1 MRIRISDFLQGRTF
15 NILVATVVT
24 LLIWSWAYDATRSS
38 ADATGKVMV
47 RAPANSSLHVEPAAA
62 TTVAV
67 KFSGPRS
74 AIRAAQQ
81 AIGAGI
87 ELTLGSAGVP
97 AEPGEHTLE
106 LPQLLAQRPELQ
118 RLAISVDATSPAQ
131 LRFRALELATVTAR
145 VTTDLADSQVVGQVS
160 IEPEDVSITIPKD
173 ALATL
178 PELRPVAVVDAAAL
192 ERGRRHSVDADVTL
206 WRIPARWAD
215 AVRISPPRV
224 RVAFTLRSNV
234 RTATLASVPVQVA
247 APPAQLAA
255 YDAVPAPGSES
266 LRQITVS
273 GPAEA
278 ITALEDGSARVV
290 AVVSLGSDDFAPGTI
305 SRRVAA
311 WISPPGVTVL
321 RVGEVPAAAVEVSV
335 KVSPREAR

>member
-1 MRIRISDFLQGRTF
+1 MRIVDFLQGRTF
-15 NILVATVVT
+15 NVLVATLVT
-24 LLIWSWAYDATRSS
+24 ALIWSWAYDATR
-38 ADATGKVMV
+38 ATGDATGKVMV
-47 RAPANSSLHVEPAAA
+47 RATTDASVHIEPVAS
-62 TTVAV
+62 TTVSV

-87 ELTLGSAGVP
+87 ELRVGSPEVP
-97 AEPGEHTLE
+97 AAAGEHVLDLRE
-106 LPQLLAQRPELQ
+106 VLAMRPELQ
-118 RLAISVDATSPAQ
+118 QLAISVDATSPAQ
-131 LRFRALELATVTAR
+131 LRYRVLELSTVTAR

-160 IEPEDVSITIPKD
+160 IEPEDVSITIPKE
-173 ALATL
+173 ALSSL
-178 PELRPVAVVDAAAL
+178 PELRPVAVVDTAAL

-215 AVRISPPRV
+215 AVRISPARV

-247 APPAQLAA
+247 APPAQLGAF
-255 YDAVPAPGSES
+255 DAMPASGSEA
-266 LRQITVS
+266 LRQVTVS
-273 GPAEA
+273 GPTEA

-290 AVVSLGSDDFAPGTI
+290 AVISLGSDDFTPGTTN
-305 SRRVAA
+305 RRVAA

-335 KVSPREAR
+335 KVAPRESR

>member
-1 MRIRISDFLQGRTF
+1 VNLRIADYLQGRTF
-15 NILVATVVT
+15 NVVVATVVT
-24 LLIWSWAYDATRSS
+24 ALIWNWAYDATRASG
-38 ADATGKVMV
+38 DATGKISV
-47 RAPANSSLHVEPAAA
+47 RAPADSALHVEPATP

-74 AIRAAQQ
+74 AVRAAQQ
-81 AIGAGI
+81 VIGAGDI
-87 ELTLGSAGVP
+87 P
-97 AEPGEHTLE
+97 ATPGEHVIDLSQV
-106 LPQLLAQRPELQ
+106 LPLRPELQ
-118 RLAISVDATSPAQ
+118 RLAISVDATSPSQ
-131 LRFRALELATVTAR
+131 LRFRALELTTVTAR
-145 VTTDLADSQVVGQVS
+145 VATDLAESQVVGQVS

-173 ALATL
+173 ALSAL
-178 PELRPVAVVDAAAL
+178 PELRPMAVVDAAPL

-206 WRIPARWAD
+206 WRVPARWAD

-234 RTATLASVPVQVA
+234 RSATLASVPVQVA

-255 YDAVPAPGSES
+255 FDAVPAAGSEN
-266 LRQITVS
+266 LRQVAVS

-321 RVGEVPAAAVEVSV
+321 RVGDVPAAAVEVTV
-335 KVSPREAR
+335 KVAPRESR

>member
-1 MRIRISDFLQGRTF
+1 MRIADFLQGRTF
-15 NILVATVVT
+15 NVLVATIVT
-24 LLIWSWAYDATRSS
+24 LLIWSWAYDATRASG
-38 ADATGKVMV
+38 DATGKVVV
-47 RAPANSSLHVEPAAA
+47 RAPAASALHVEPSAPAS
-62 TTVAV
+62 VAV
-67 KFSGPRS
+67 QFSGPRS

-81 AIGAGI
+81 VIGAGI
-87 ELTLGSAGVP
+87 ELTAGSAGVP
-97 AEPGEHTLE
+97 AEPGEHVLD
-106 LPQLLAQRPELQ
+106 LASVLSLRPELQ
-118 RLAISVDATSPAQ
+118 AVRVDATSPAQ
-131 LRFRALELATVTAR
+131 IRIRVLELATVTAR
-145 VTTDLADSQVVGQVS
+145 VTTDLSDSQVVGQVS

-173 ALATL
+173 ALSAL
-178 PELRPVAVVDAAAL
+178 PELRPLAVVDTAAL

-215 AVRISPPRV
+215 AVRIAPSRV

-255 YDAVPAPGSES
+255 FDAAPAPGSES
-266 LRQITVS
+266 LRQVVVS

-278 ITALEDGSARVV
+278 ITAIEDGSARVV
-290 AVVSLGSDDFAPGTI
+290 AVVSLGSDDFVPGTM

-321 RVGEVPAAAVEVSV
+321 RAGEVPASAVEVSV
-335 KVSPREAR
+335 KVAPRAAR

>member
-1 MRIRISDFLQGRTF
+1 VNLRIAGYLQGRTF
-15 NILVATVVT
+15 NVVVATVVT
-24 LLIWSWAYDATRSS
+24 ALIWNWAYDATRASG
-38 ADATGKVMV
+38 DATGKIAV
-47 RAPANSSLHVEPAAA
+47 RAPADSALHVEPATP
-62 TTVAV
+62 TTVLV

-74 AIRAAQQ
+74 AVRAAQQ
-81 AIGAGI
+81 VIGAGI
-87 ELTLGSAGVP
+87 ELTLGTGDVP
-97 AEPGEHTLE
+97 ATPGEQVLD
-106 LPQLLAQRPELQ
+106 LSRILALRPELQ

-131 LRFRALELATVTAR
+131 LRFRALELTTVTAR
-145 VTTDLADSQVVGQVS
+145 VTTDLAESQVVGQVS

-173 ALATL
+173 ALSAL
-178 PELRPVAVVDAAAL
+178 PELRPMAVVDAAAL

-206 WRIPARWAD
+206 WRVPARWAD

-234 RTATLASVPVQVA
+234 RSATLASVPVQVA

-255 YDAVPAPGSES
+255 FDAVPAAGSET
-266 LRQITVS
+266 LRQVAVS

-321 RVGEVPAAAVEVSV
+321 RVGDVPAAAVEVTV
-335 KVSPREAR
+335 KVAPRESR

>member
-1 MRIRISDFLQGRTF
+1 MRIADFLKGRTF
-15 NILVATVVT
+15 NILVTTIVT

-38 ADATGKVMV
+38 ADATGKVVV
-47 RAPANSSLHVEPAAA
+47 RAPADSALYVEPAAS

-67 KFSGPRS
+67 TFSGPRS

-87 ELTLGSAGVP
+87 ELTLGSGGVP
-97 AEPGEHTLE
+97 SAPGEHAIE
-106 LPQLLAQRPELQ
+106 LTQILAQRPELQ

-131 LRFRALELATVTAR
+131 LRFRTLELTTVTAR

-173 ALATL
+173 ALSAL
-178 PELRPVAVVDAAAL
+178 PELRPLAVVDAAAL

-206 WRIPARWAD
+206 WRVPARWAD
-215 AVRISPPRV
+215 AVRIAPARV

-255 YDAVPAPGSES
+255 FDAAPAPGSES
-266 LRQITVS
+266 LRQVVVS

-278 ITALEDGSARVV
+278 ITAIEDGSARVV
-290 AVVSLGSDDFAPGTI
+290 AVVSLGSDDFTPGTM

-311 WISPPGVTVL
+311 WISPPGVAVL

-335 KVSPREAR
+335 KVAPR

>member
-1 MRIRISDFLQGRTF
+1 MRISSFLVSSFLKGRTF
-15 NILVATVVT
+15 NILVTTIVT

-38 ADATGKVMV
+38 ADATGKVVV
-47 RAPANSSLHVEPAAA
+47 RAPTDSALHVEPAAP

-87 ELTLGSAGVP
+87 ELTLGSGGVP
-97 AEPGEHTLE
+97 SAPGEHVLE
-106 LPQLLAQRPELQ
+106 LPEILAQRPELQ

-131 LRFRALELATVTAR
+131 LRFRTLELTTVTAR

-173 ALATL
+173 ALSSL
-178 PELRPVAVVDAAAL
+178 PELRPVAMVDAAAL

-215 AVRISPPRV
+215 AVRISPARV

-255 YDAVPAPGSES
+255 FDAAPAPGSET
-266 LRQITVS
+266 LRQVVVS

-278 ITALEDGSARVV
+278 ITAIEDGSARVV
-290 AVVSLGSDDFAPGTI
+290 AVISLGSDDFTSGTM

-335 KVSPREAR
+335 KVAPR

>member
-1 MRIRISDFLQGRTF
+1 MRAYDFLQGRTF
-15 NILVATVVT
+15 NVLVATIVT
-24 LLIWSWAYDATRSS
+24 LLIWSWAYDATRSTG
-38 ADATGKVMV
+38 DATGKVTV
-47 RAPANSSLHVEPAAA
+47 RAPAASALHVEPSAA
-62 TTVAV
+62 TSVSV
-67 KFSGPRS
+67 QFSGPRS

-81 AIGAGI
+81 VIGAGI
-87 ELTLGSAGVP
+87 ELTAGSAGVP
-97 AEPGEHTLE
+97 SEPGDHVLD
-106 LPQLLAQRPELQ
+106 LASVLSLRPELQ
-118 RLAISVDATSPAQ
+118 AVRVDATSPAQ
-131 LRFRALELATVTAR
+131 IRMRVLELATVTAR

-160 IEPEDVSITIPKD
+160 IEPEDVSITIPKE
-173 ALATL
+173 ALSAL
-178 PELRPVAVVDAAAL
+178 PELRPMAVVDTATL

-215 AVRISPPRV
+215 AVRISPARV

-255 YDAVPAPGSES
+255 FDTTPAPGSES
-266 LRQITVS
+266 LRQVVVS

-290 AVVSLGSDDFAPGTI
+290 AVVSLGSDDFVPGTM

-321 RVGEVPAAAVEVSV
+321 RVGEAPASAVEVSV
-335 KVSPREAR
+335 KVSPRATR